1 MARVYQRTILRY
13 RKRRAMG
20 PTITITVTPARDSDG
35 RKAHAAPGQLFDGLG
50 ERLVISRSTQPFLD
64 ACRLLLSEGAN
75 PSTPVAMR
83 HQPQA
88 FPEFLEIPVRAR
100 AQARTTTPCASTIGA
115 AAGLTVEEGERRPTF
130 RRWKPGRRGRQ
141 PAHASNRKGRDL
153 AQDRLAAEYPPG
165 QPSPERRT
173 RSVNFF
179 LGGGPKG
186 GPEFAARRDHRS
198 SGRGCAPAG
207 LWVPSWHQSNRRR
220 GALEEIARSLLM
232 HPCPPWWAL
241 KNCWPWPR
249 KASRPMA
256 RASSSIA
263 TVFCPAHCSYERQP
277 DNAPRP
283 QICIGADG
291 ACAYGRLD
299 RPCPATD
306 GLFQLG
312 ARRGS
317 AGIRRGVQQH
327 YCVALRHFLAATSI
341 VARQVN
347 STRL

>member
-198 SGRGCAPAG
+198 SGARVRARRPLGAELAPIESKARRTRGDRKKPLDAPMSPMVGSQKLLALAAQSIEANGSCLLVDCHSFLSRALLLRTAAGQCAATAD
-207 LWVPSWHQSNRRR
+207 LHRRR
-220 GALEEIARSLLM
+220 RSMRLRQTGSPL
-232 HPCPPWWAL
+232 
-241 KNCWPWPR
+241 PR
-249 KASRPMA
+249 
-256 RASSSIA
+256 
-263 TVFCPAHCSYERQP
+263 Y
-277 DNAPRP
+277 
-283 QICIGADG
+283 
-291 ACAYGRLD
+291 
-299 RPCPATD
+299 
-306 GLFQLG
+306 
-312 ARRGS
+312 
-317 AGIRRGVQQH
+317 
-327 YCVALRHFLAATSI
+327 
-341 VARQVN
+341 
-347 STRL
+347 